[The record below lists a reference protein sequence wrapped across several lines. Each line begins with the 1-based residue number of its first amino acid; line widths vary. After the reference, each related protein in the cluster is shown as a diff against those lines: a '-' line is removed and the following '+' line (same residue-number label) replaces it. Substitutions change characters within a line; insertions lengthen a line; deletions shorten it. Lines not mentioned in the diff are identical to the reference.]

1 MGGETTFALNN
12 LSPITL
18 AFAGQSVW
26 RDAAAFACLCGFARR
41 GVGLGDGF
49 LFCARAVAKSAGHS
63 PLPMNGIRMCRLP
76 LLVLRGAGVPEPGV
90 YPLPSSAKCDCELIS
105 NISAVISNASKKRS
119 HWQVGGKYACGGR
132 IIGPDTVCF
141 ETAG

>member
-1 MGGETTFALNN
+1 MVAERICRRRKHIAFGRIPSPPRAARNSTKTASAGRPVQHARCRPLIDIMGGETTFALNN
-12 LSPITL
+12 ISPITL

-63 PLPMNGIRMCRLP
+63 PLPMNAIRM
-76 LLVLRGAGVPEPGV
+76 
-90 YPLPSSAKCDCELIS
+90 
-105 NISAVISNASKKRS
+105 
-119 HWQVGGKYACGGR
+119 
-132 IIGPDTVCF
+132 
-141 ETAG
+141 